1 MRAQWLMGPYGGPVR
16 NIQKL
21 GFAAG
26 RLTIWLRFIAEL
38 VVPNFNYHPTHDIR
52 ATYVRYY
59 ADPSAAARFAT
70 DLLVKAGV
78 STEDSKI
85 MADCLVMADVRGV
98 DTHGLARLPQ
108 YLDRVRNGRVKAKPE
123 FKLTE
128 KTPAVAHMDGDN
140 GFGFVVATKAMTEA
154 IKRAESYGIGMV
166 TVNHSNHFGM
176 AATYVIQ
183 ALEKDMISL
192 VFTNSAKQMP
202 PFGGKENLLGISPFA
217 AGAPSRTEV
226 PYILDMAPSV
236 VAKGKIRRAARR
248 GEPIPEGW
256 AFGPD
261 GKPTTDANVA
271 LNGSMAPI
279 GGPKG
284 SGLAI
289 LMDIMSGVLSGAAFG
304 GEIGDQYKDPR
315 PQNVG
320 HCFIAI
326 KPDIFL
332 TTAEFKARMDILAQ
346 RVHQVPP
353 APGFN
358 EVLFPGE
365 PEHRMSIQRRKEGI
379 PYAEAERKMF
389 SEAAEQFSVS
399 EIPLSETPLSLS

>member
-1 MRAQWLMGPYGGPVR
+1 MAS
-16 NIQKL
+16 
-21 GFAAG
+21 A
-26 RLTIWLRFIAEL
+26 
-38 VVPNFNYHPTHDIR
+38 
-52 ATYVRYY
+52 RYY
-59 ADPSAAARFAT
+59 ADPTAAGQFASE
-70 DLLVKAGV
+70 LLVKAGL
-78 STEDSKI
+78 SPEDAKS

-108 YLDRVRNGRVKAKPE
+108 YLDRVSNGRVKATPE

-128 KTPAVAHMDGDN
+128 KTPVVAHLDGDN
-140 GFGFVVATKAMTEA
+140 GFGFVVATRAMEEA
-154 IKRAESYGIGMV
+154 VKRAKIYGIGMV

-183 ALEKDMISL
+183 ALEKNMISL

-202 PFGGKENLLGISPFA
+202 PFGGKETLLGISPFA
-217 AGAPSRTEV
+217 AGAPSNNEV

-248 GEPIPEGW
+248 GESIPLGW
-256 AFGPD
+256 ALDAD
-261 GKPTTDANVA
+261 GNPTTDANVA

-284 SGLAI
+284 SGIAI
-289 LMDIMSGVLSGAAFG
+289 LMDVMSGVLTGAAFG
-304 GEIGDQYKDPR
+304 GEVGDQYKDTK
-315 PQNVG
+315 PQDVG

-326 KPDIFL
+326 KPDIFM
-332 TTAEFKARMDILAQ
+332 TTDQFKARMDTLVQ
-346 RVHQVPP
+346 RVHGVTP

-365 PEHRMSIQRRKEGI
+365 PEHRLGVQRRQEGI
-379 PYAEAERKMF
+379 PYADAEKQMF
-389 SEAAEQFSVS
+389 LETAKQYGVS
-399 EIPLSETPLSLS
+399 ELPLSESPLSLS